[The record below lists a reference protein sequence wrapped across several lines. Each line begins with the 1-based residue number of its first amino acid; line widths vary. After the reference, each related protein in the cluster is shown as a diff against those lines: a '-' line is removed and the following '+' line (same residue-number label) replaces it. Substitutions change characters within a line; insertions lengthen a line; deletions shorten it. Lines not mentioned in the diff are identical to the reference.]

1 MLFPGFERLRGLGD
15 LPHDRNLE
23 RMVEDNPLIS
33 ERMAHDSDNVRSRL
47 EEAKRGS
54 IEQVR
59 QLQRLQ
65 MLRDDKALK
74 DGDWANR
81 LEAIREKM
89 PPNFSREDI
98 AKRIQEVSG
107 WGHYS
112 VVLAVNQKHVYLY
125 TDPIWIA
132 CDT

>member
-1 MLFPGFERLRGLGD
+1 MRELGD
-15 LPHDRNLE
+15 LKHDGNME
-23 RMVEDNPLIS
+23 RMVEDNPIIS
-33 ERMAHDSDNVRSRL
+33 NRMAHDSDNVRSRL

-81 LEAIREKM
+81 LEAMREKM

-98 AKRIQEVSG
+98 AKRIQEVSKERG
-107 WGHYS
+107 RKGGG
-112 VVLAVNQKHVYLY
+112 
-125 TDPIWIA
+125 
-132 CDT
+132 